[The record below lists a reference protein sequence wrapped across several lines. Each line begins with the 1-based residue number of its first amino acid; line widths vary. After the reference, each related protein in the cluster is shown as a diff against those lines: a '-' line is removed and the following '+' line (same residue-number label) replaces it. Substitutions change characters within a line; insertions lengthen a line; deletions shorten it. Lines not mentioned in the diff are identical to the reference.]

1 MNGDTIGKVRSPP
14 VDARGI
20 AKGDI
25 IFVDFRFV
33 RALIDIEGRI
43 KETSKER
50 PALAIY
56 TERRQLVVAYITSKL
71 LLVPDPADV
80 SILKSNPSFEKTGLK
95 NSSIIKL
102 GVLYTVSRDD
112 VLGWL
117 GSLDDALRNEINT
130 KLAACFRI

>member
-1 MNGDTIGKVRSPP
+1 

>member
-1 MNGDTIGKVRSPP
+1 M
-14 VDARGI
+14 DARGI